1 MSLRL
6 HSVQGLLCLGL
17 FLETSG
23 APQPQYWDER
33 EQPQWNEQGLGLCL
47 PKQLMFLSFLE
58 IEIES
63 HRPKTAVGTI
73 SPFRGL
79 KFQ

>member
-6 HSVQGLLCLGL
+6 HSVQGFLCLGL

-33 EQPQWNEQGLGLCL
+33 EQPQRNEQGLGL
-47 PKQLMFLSFLE
+47 QLMFLSFLE
-58 IEIES
+58 TEIES